1 MPLATVLSR
10 GQRGLDAPQVYVE
23 VEPAG
28 GLPGLFI
35 VGLVE
40 TAVRE
45 SRERV
50 KAAIRSAGFQVPSG
64 KITVNLAPADLPKAG
79 GRFDLAIALGIL
91 AATEQLAIESLAGYE
106 FFGELA
112 FSSLLRSTAALLP
125 ALQAGKQAGHRCV
138 APQANAD
145 EAGLLSEAEV
155 LLAPDL
161 LSVARHLR
169 GEQSLRSAVFIPPKR
184 RALAAT
190 DLAEVRGQHRA
201 RRALEIAAAG
211 GHNLLLLGPPGTGKS
226 MLARRLPGLLP
237 PLAEREALECAI
249 ISSVA
254 GRPPAD
260 LNLQPPFRA
269 PHHGASAPALVGGGR
284 IPRPGEISMA
294 HRGVL
299 FLDELPEFARDV
311 LEGLREP
318 LETGQIT
325 IARAGL
331 TAEFPARFQL
341 VAAMNPC
348 VCGYAGDP
356 RRECRCSPEQVSRY
370 RNRVSGPF
378 LDRMDMVIELQREQ
392 LPADY
397 LDTEASGEPTAVVR
411 TRVSAARERQLLRR
425 GRLNKQLRGIELRA
439 DCAGTLVVQR
449 LLLKAAEK
457 LSLSAR
463 ACDSALRVARS
474 IADLAGDEQPSVAQV
489 SEALSLRAAWPG
501 SAVANQLD
509 SSIM

>member
-10 GQRGLDAPQVYVE
+10 GQRGLDAPQVYIE

-28 GLPGLFI
+28 GLPGLYI

-50 KAAIRSAGFQVPSG
+50 KAAIRSAGFQRPRG

-91 AATEQLAIESLAGYE
+91 AATEQLASESLDGYE

-112 FSSLLRSTAALLP
+112 FSSLLRPTAALLP
-125 ALQAGKQAGHRCV
+125 ALRAAKLAGHRCV
-138 APQANAD
+138 APSANAG
-145 EAGLLSEAEV
+145 EAGLLSDAEV
-155 LLAPDL
+155 SLAGDL

-169 GEQSLRSAVFIPPKR
+169 GEQALASATFTPPSR
-184 RALAAT
+184 RATAET

-237 PLAEREALECAI
+237 PLAESEALECAI
-249 ISSVA
+249 IRSVA
-254 GRPPAD
+254 GRPPED

-325 IARAGL
+325 VARAGL
-331 TAEFPARFQL
+331 TAEFPAKFQL
-341 VAAMNPC
+341 IAAMNPC

-356 RRECRCSPEQVSRY
+356 RLECRCSPEQVNRY

-397 LDTEASGEPTAVVR
+397 LEAAACGEPTTVVR
-411 TRVSAARERQLLRR
+411 ARVSAARQRQRR
-425 GRLNKQLRGIELRA
+425 RRECLNKQLRGAELRA
-439 DCAGTLVVQR
+439 DCAGEPALGQ
-449 LLLKAAEK
+449 LLLKAAER

-463 ACDSALRVARS
+463 ACDSALRVART
-474 IADLAGDEQPSVAQV
+474 IADLAAAEQPSVAHL

-501 SAVANQLD
+501 GVRHQLD
-509 SSIM
+509 SSSI